1 MGVTRW
7 LWVRHAPTD
16 PAGRIVGRT
25 DIPIIPPDTE
35 QVTRTATLLHA
46 ADVVLCSP
54 LMRCRTTVNLLR
66 DQHPTLPAASFHDDL
81 MEQHF
86 GTWEGLIHTTVD
98 AWDGLDLAAMADV
111 RAPEGESF
119 RDVVARVETLVRR
132 LGVEHEGRTIAIMA
146 HAGVIRAA
154 AVLALDMPVHRGLSL
169 AVAPL
174 SVTAISDHGTGGWG
188 VDYINR
194 V

>member
-16 PAGRIVGRT
+16 PAGHIVGRT
-25 DIPIIPPDTE
+25 DIPIIPPETE
-35 QVTRTATLLHA
+35 QVARTANLLHA

-54 LMRCRTTVNLLR
+54 LARCRTTLDLLR
-66 DQHPTLPAASFHDDL
+66 HQQPTLPAASYHDDL

-86 GTWEGLIHTTVD
+86 GTWEGMAQAAID
-98 AWDGLDLAAMADV
+98 AWDGLDLAAMADL
-111 RAPEGESF
+111 RPPEGECF
-119 RDVVARVETLVRR
+119 RDVVTRVETLVRR
-132 LGVEHEGRTIAIMA
+132 LGAEHEGRTIAVMA

-154 AVLALDMPVHRGLSL
+154 AVLALDIPAPRGLSL
-169 AVAPL
+169 AVTPL
-174 SVTAISDHGTGGWG
+174 SVTALSDHGTGGWG